1 MTRLIDADE
10 LTAQIVGMAMDKAV
24 VYGNAAIKGS
34 KEIFAL
40 AMVTQAPTIDAVPVK
55 RGMWTFIRLTDK
67 DYGNKAKECSSC
79 GSVFFDTRQWAY
91 CHNCGADMRG
101 EE

>member
-40 AMVTQAPTIDAVPVK
+40 AMVTQAPTIDAVPVIRCK
-55 RGMWTFIRLTDK
+55 QCAHYTTFPVGPLCLEFGQIVEPS
-67 DYGNKAKECSSC
+67 DYCSRAEPKE
-79 GSVFFDTRQWAY
+79 
-91 CHNCGADMRG
+91 
-101 EE
+101 

>member
-40 AMVTQAPTIDAVPVK
+40 AMVTQAPTIDAVPV
-55 RGMWTFIRLTDK
+55 IRCEQCAHYTIFPVGPLCLEFGQIVEPS
-67 DYGNKAKECSSC
+67 DYCSRAEPKE
-79 GSVFFDTRQWAY
+79 
-91 CHNCGADMRG
+91 
-101 EE
+101 